1 MPAGIAHDGPRPCG
15 KTEPSLV
22 QRTPLLEPQIGNAL
36 RAKSEVQTM
45 YSEYWRCGS
54 RITDGSGQLS
64 GLPVLG
70 SVSGL
75 CTSTAWP
82 RRRPRVR
89 PRHASPAATTH
100 ASSTI
105 RKPV

>member
-1 MPAGIAHDGPRPCG
+1 
-15 KTEPSLV
+15 
-22 QRTPLLEPQIGNAL
+22 
-36 RAKSEVQTM
+36 M
-45 YSEYWRCGS
+45 YSEYSRCGS

-70 SVSGL
+70 LVSGL
-75 CTSTAWP
+75 CTSDGIAAARAAGAP
-82 RRRPRVR
+82 RD
-89 PRHASPAATTH
+89 ASPAVTTH